1 MTTAL
6 GQGANATGAGATA
19 LGAGASTAGLAGSTA
34 IGAGASA
41 TAANQMAFGTASNT
55 YRMPGITSAASL
67 AAQSGPTAFVTTDA
81 NGNLA
86 TANFSPQNIT
96 ILNANVAALQADVAS
111 LRTNVAQA
119 FEGTA
124 VAIAL
129 GGGFLPDNKRFAI
142 STNWGTF
149 RGENAA
155 SVIAHL
161 RVNEFMVLN
170 GGFASGFQHGGMG
183 GRVGATFAW

>member
-1 MTTAL
+1 
-6 GQGANATGAGATA
+6 
-19 LGAGASTAGLAGSTA
+19 
-34 IGAGASA
+34 
-41 TAANQMAFGTASNT
+41 MAK
-55 YRMPGITSAASL
+55 
-67 AAQSGPTAFVTTDA
+67 
-81 NGNLA
+81 
-86 TANFSPQNIT
+86 
-96 ILNANVAALQADVAS
+96 
-111 LRTNVAQA
+111 A

-161 RVNEFMVLN
+161 RVNEFMVFN

-183 GRVGATFAW
+183 GRMGATFAW

>member
-1 MTTAL
+1 MPP
-6 GQGANATGAGATA
+6 ATERRRSGRGRARP
-19 LGAGASTAGLAGSTA
+19 ASPAPPRSAPAPST
-34 IGAGASA
+34 
-41 TAANQMAFGTASNT
+41 FGTAATT
-55 YRMPGITSAASL
+55 YTAPGIVSAASL
-67 AAQSGPTAFVTTDA
+67 AAQSGQTFFVTSDA
-81 NGNLA
+81 SGNLA
-86 TANFSPQNIT
+86 TTSFSVQGIT
-96 ILNANVAALQADVAS
+96 SLQTNVAALQSNVALLQQDVVQ
-111 LRTNVAQA
+111 LRTNVRQA

-129 GGGFLPDNKRFAI
+129 GGGYLPENKRFAI

-161 RVNEFMVLN
+161 RVNDFLVLN
-170 GGFASGFQHGGMG
+170 GGFASGFQHGGVG

>member
-1 MTTAL
+1 M
-6 GQGANATGAGATA
+6 ATGSLATAIGPGAQATFANSTA
-19 LGAGASTAGLAGSTA
+19 LGAGAVTTRANQVMIGTANVTYTMPGLA
-34 IGAGASA
+34 
-41 TAANQMAFGTASNT
+41 
-55 YRMPGITSAASL
+55 SAASL
-67 AAQSGPTAFVTTDA
+67 AAQNGPTYFVTSDL

-86 TANFSPQNIT
+86 TTNFGPQDIAS
-96 ILNANVAALQADVAS
+96 LQSNVAALQADVAS
-111 LRTNVAQA
+111 LHTDVAKA

-129 GGGFLPDNKRFAI
+129 GGGYLPDNKRFAI

-155 SVIAHL
+155 SVVAHL
-161 RVNEFMVLN
+161 RVNDFMVIN